1 MTPLV
6 KTPLHKKNGDWYRKK
21 ICGIYLITNTSNG
34 MHYCGQSVDISARW
48 QQHLTPNKSAI
59 GTAIAEA
66 PERFKFR
73 ILERCPKEML
83 NDREK
88 HYIALYNCVH
98 PLGYNRTSGGSS
110 GSVVSTETKK
120 KQSEAHKGK
129 TIGPPSE
136 ETRRKMSESLKGK
149 PRSEETCRKIS
160 ESKKGKP
167 KSEETR
173 RKISEAHKGKKK
185 GITLSEETCR
195 KMSESKKGKP
205 RSEETRCKISE
216 SHKQR
221 HAQKKLQQTS
231 ALSDDAPY
239 IDIETD
245 AQ

>member
-1 MTPLV
+1 MTTSLV

-59 GTAIAEA
+59 GSAIAEA

-88 HYIALYNCVH
+88 HYIQVYNCVW
-98 PLGYNRTSGGSS
+98 PLGYNKTSGGSS
-110 GSVVSTETKK
+110 GSVVSDATKK
-120 KQSEAHKGK
+120 KISEEKKGK
-129 TIGPPSE
+129 KLPPRSE
-136 ETRRKMSESLKGK
+136 ETRRKMSEAAKGNTHCK
-149 PRSEETCRKIS
+149 GRSY
-160 ESKKGKP
+160 
-167 KSEETR
+167 SEETR
-173 RKISEAHKGKKK
+173 RKI
-185 GITLSEETCR
+185 
-195 KMSESKKGKP
+195 SESKKGKP
-205 RSEETRCKISE
+205 RSEETRLKLSTVT
-216 SHKQR
+216 KDYW
-221 HAQKKLQQTS
+221 AQKKLQQTS

-239 IDIETD
+239 INLETD